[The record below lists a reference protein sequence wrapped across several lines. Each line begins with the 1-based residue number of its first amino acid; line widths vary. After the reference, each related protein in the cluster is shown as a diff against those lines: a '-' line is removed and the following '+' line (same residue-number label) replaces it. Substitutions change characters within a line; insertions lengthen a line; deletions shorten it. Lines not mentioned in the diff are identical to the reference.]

1 MLRSTRHLQL
11 FLNFLIAALLISAFV
26 ACASQPQKESGASV
40 APAANQP
47 NAAAANQSSAP
58 APIPANAS
66 DAAKADTQPAADLKL
81 FKVEPVKGYI
91 GASFTIS
98 GEGLPPNKPIEF
110 MWKTV
115 DGSFAM
121 QASAETIEFYE
132 RKFVEKRVPLGKAMV
147 DAQGR
152 VSATLTAPEDFGE
165 VHDIYGVIDGKD
177 IARGGFRILR
187 QVQLTPSQG
196 AVGTPITIQVKGL
209 GAGIYDS
216 TIAVRYDNQYMGF
229 ISAVTTRGTVSAVIR
244 AAGEPGKHV
253 VQVGNA
259 NKAVPY
265 LNIEQSPVA
274 HIEQFRFD
282 FTVTEDKGAPPDT
295 LDFPKSSVVILDDA
309 AAPKTASSKN
319 VSARNVNATLEPA
332 TGPILT
338 KTTLRAANLPVNAA
352 VDLVW
357 VSARGNRLSPS
368 GWNLIETPLQ
378 QATTGA
384 DGTLRADLQVPDDL
398 GGWHTVRVLQGDTVL
413 AEIPYY
419 VERSLVDVTPKRV
432 KVGETFTIHVK
443 GIGWTEL
450 DNTVAVTY
458 DNAYIGYAC
467 GFNSNGDISL
477 NMVATGG
484 PGTHLIELYP
494 TIYQGKGKPPW
505 NYQLPHLSALEDAP
519 GLALGYRLP
528 IYRLAIEVVE

>member
-1 MLRSTRHLQL
+1 MSRSFPLPS
-11 FLNFLIAALLISAFV
+11 FLILLSAIFIFA
-26 ACASQPQKESGASV
+26 ACA
-40 APAANQP
+40 
-47 NAAAANQSSAP
+47 
-58 APIPANAS
+58 
-66 DAAKADTQPAADLKL
+66 TQPAPQAAVPPRSAPTAVAQQPNIASATEPTPVSLAL
-81 FKVEPVKGYI
+81 LKVEPVKGYI
-91 GASFTIS
+91 GSSFTIN
-98 GEGLPPNKPIEF
+98 GEGLPPNQTIEF
-110 MWKTV
+110 LWKTV
-115 DGSFAM
+115 DGNFSM

-132 RKFVEKRVPLGKAMV
+132 RKFVEKRVALGKAVV

-152 VSATLTAPEDFGE
+152 VSATFTAPEDFGE
-165 VHDIYGVIDGKD
+165 VHDIYGVINGKD

-187 QVQLTPSQG
+187 QVKITPTEG
-196 AVGTPITIQVKGL
+196 ALGTPITIQVKGL
-209 GAGIYDS
+209 GAGIDDS

-244 AAGEPGKHV
+244 AAGAPGKHV
-253 VQVGNA
+253 IEIGNA

-265 LNIEQSPVA
+265 LNIQQSPVA

-282 FTVTEDKGAPPDT
+282 FAVTEDKGAPQDT
-295 LDFPKSSVVILDDA
+295 LDFPSAKVVQVVDT
-309 AAPKTASSKN
+309 AAPKTASGKN
-319 VSARNVNATLEPA
+319 TSARNVNATLEPT

-338 KTTLRAANLPVNAA
+338 KTKLRAANLPVNAT

-378 QATTGA
+378 QATTDANGS
-384 DGTLRADLQVPDDL
+384 LQADLQVPDDL
-398 GGWHTVRVLQGDTVL
+398 GGWHTVRVIQGDTVL

-419 VERSLVDVTPKRV
+419 VERSLVEVTPKRV
-432 KVGETFTIHVK
+432 KVGESFTIHVK

-467 GFNSNGDISL
+467 GFNSVGDITL
-477 NMVATGG
+477 NMVATGE
-484 PGTHLIELYP
+484 PGTHLIELWP

-505 NYQLPHLSALEDAP
+505 NYQLPHLSALEDGP
-519 GLALGYRLP
+519 GLTLGYKLP